1 MKTFTY
7 PHKKWVMT
15 GALLAVLGFNVSFN
29 SHSKDG
35 IASADFAST
44 VAEGVVQGKIYTAK
58 GVVPVKYIDNGE
70 DKVLAI
76 VPKKMTEGKVCDTC
90 GYDSIALSVKNKEDI
105 DSLNVELMK
114 AMEKQLKEKKPEVA
128 EADASA
134 EGQEGD
140 KVVKKSPLEAI
151 EKACSRHK
159 ENADILSC
167 TAEKFVAALKKKSD
181 PAIEKT
187 DALDFYRE
195 HIESLVK
202 SELTEAR
209 RIANRVRR
217 ASVNVSQWSIME
229 DSDDTMKNPSDI
241 REETLKVVRSII
253 SGIPSKYED
262 VRKRLL
268 LAETEMIKAEAQE
281 LQQTFIQARD
291 SKDPS
296 QGVYLFKE
304 GELRRADLQTL
315 LQDMGYHTTAGLDK
329 AVSTRDLSYDLQ
341 RQYESYFSDFS
352 KRIQEGMWTN
362 PYSFMGAG
370 NGNTT
375 LPGVNLDPRFANPG
389 RNSGTV
395 GTPGISSRTG
405 ANMNA
410 TGTQTILVPVQVPAG
425 TTSVPQIGIPT
436 QNNGVSFGTMG
447 PASADSL
454 RMRTEIQ
461 NRFPRQ

>member
-7 PHKKWVMT
+7 PNKKWVMT

-29 SHSKDG
+29 SHNNDG
-35 IASADFAST
+35 IASADYAST

-90 GYDSIALSVKNKEDI
+90 GYDSIPLSVKNKEDI

-134 EGQEGD
+134 EGQEGE
-140 KVVKKSPLEAI
+140 KVVKKNFFAEI
-151 EKACSRHK
+151 EKCDDKKSNSAVLSCRTSKFIKVLRSNTKAIDKEDAFDYYK
-159 ENADILSC
+159 EN
-167 TAEKFVAALKKKSD
+167 
-181 PAIEKT
+181 
-187 DALDFYRE
+187 
-195 HIESLVK
+195 IESLIS
-202 SELTEAR
+202 SEILESR
-209 RIANRVRR
+209 RIINRQRR
-217 ASVNVSQWSIME
+217 ASVMPGQWSSFE
-229 DSDDTMKNPSDI
+229 QSDDSLASAADMRDEAVKTI
-241 REETLKVVRSII
+241 RELI
-253 SGIPSKYED
+253 SGIPAKFED
-262 VRKRLL
+262 VRKRLIT
-268 LAETEMIKAEAQE
+268 AETEIIKLEAKE
-281 LQQTFIQARD
+281 LQQTFVQARD
-291 SKDPS
+291 TKDAAL
-296 QGVYLFKE
+296 GNYLFIE
-304 GELRRADLQTL
+304 GQYRKNDLQDL
-315 LQDMGYHTTAGLDK
+315 LSNMLNQTHSGLDSAK
-329 AVSTRDLSYDLQ
+329 ESDINASLRNQYMDYFGEFTRRIYNGMN
-341 RQYESYFSDFS
+341 SD
-352 KRIQEGMWTN
+352 IYN
-362 PYSFMGAG
+362 FMGQG

-375 LPGVNLDPRFANPG
+375 LPGVNLDPRLANPG

-405 ANMNA
+405 TNMNA

-425 TTSVPQIGIPT
+425 TSSVPQIGIPT